1 LEEQNYFL
9 SLFDHGHNANQP
21 QSKTN
26 RQRIET
32 TRLIK
37 KSSVEL
43 FLSVGKNYEALN
55 RFVSNRFAYFGFGM
69 NDYVAINNIHL
80 FVERHGH
87 GEPLLLIPGL
97 GAGTWLWAKNVACWA
112 KHFDLIM
119 PELRGSGRSHKPDEQ
134 YTIGKF
140 AADLKALLDE
150 LEIEQAH
157 VLGVSMGGF
166 VAQHLAASWS
176 ERVRKL
182 VLVATS
188 LGGQCQI
195 GPDGETLS
203 RLIRPRG
210 KTRRERLEDGY
221 ALNFSDDFM
230 ASHAEDLERI
240 TEWRTNFPQPE
251 HIYHRQLLAGNA
263 YHGAALAARISA
275 PTLICA
281 GKDDPLVPLANAHA
295 LQQAIPQ
302 AQLQIFEGKHMF
314 FFEHPR
320 KFNQAVLDFLHDNI
334 DDKHKQNDF
343 RQND

>member
-1 LEEQNYFL
+1 
-9 SLFDHGHNANQP
+9 
-21 QSKTN
+21 
-26 RQRIET
+26 
-32 TRLIK
+32 
-37 KSSVEL
+37 
-43 FLSVGKNYEALN
+43 
-55 RFVSNRFAYFGFGM
+55 M
-69 NDYVAINNIHL
+69 NDYVAINNIRL
-80 FVERHGH
+80 FVERHGD
-87 GEPLLLIPGL
+87 GEPLLLVPGL
-97 GAGTWLWAKNVACWA
+97 GAGAWLWAKNVSCWA

-119 PELRGSGRSHKPDEQ
+119 PELRGSGRSDKPDEH

-140 AADLKALLDE
+140 SADLKALLDE
-150 LEIEQAH
+150 LQIEQAH

-166 VAQHLAASWS
+166 VAQHLAASWP

-182 VLVATS
+182 ALISTS

-221 ALNFSDDFM
+221 VLNFSEDFL
-230 ASHAEDLERI
+230 ARHVEELERI

-251 HIYHRQLLAGNA
+251 HIYYRQLLAGNA
-263 YHGAALAARISA
+263 YDGAALAARITA

-295 LQQAIPQ
+295 LQQAIPH
-302 AQLQIFEGKHMF
+302 AQLQILEGRHMF

-320 KFNQAVLDFLHDNI
+320 KFNQAVLDFLCAQAENAS
-334 DDKHKQNDF
+334 KPSNQE
-343 RQND
+343 